1 MPVIL
6 FLRPRSGTSF
16 PSRDDAARRPTH
28 PAKRRPA
35 YPTQVMERSPDQ
47 PCPCTTPDINRTS
60 SRRASISELRRD
72 QSSTSPSYARFHA
85 LRNLLRDAY
94 LELLNDTAAGRELG
108 ANEASL
114 RMRRDLLFTL
124 VEGAVLTR
132 RGDPSRSTAELAQAT
147 ADVALRIA
155 GVAVGRV

>member
-1 MPVIL
+1 M
-6 FLRPRSGTSF
+6 
-16 PSRDDAARRPTH
+16 
-28 PAKRRPA
+28 
-35 YPTQVMERSPDQ
+35 
-47 PCPCTTPDINRTS
+47 
-60 SRRASISELRRD
+60 
-72 QSSTSPSYARFHA
+72 
-85 LRNLLRDAY
+85 
-94 LELLNDTAAGRELG
+94 NDTAAGRELG